1 MERIWPLMLGLS
13 VLNCTGNVEPASAGC
28 AAPDLAVA
36 IADHASRPGETFHSP
51 EEIDDAAFRAFVQT
65 VSSRVR
71 LSLARQGQCPHR
83 SSDVGPS
90 EIRFVR
96 VPLATSGDA
105 PFPVPPALERRAGE
119 ACRITSPWVDV
130 AVDRGPAL
138 RLRAIVRFSE
148 PQLLHDQAVLAGMTG
163 APGGVL
169 MPLSRGEF
177 SRLAQDYA
185 NSEILRP
192 PGTAAPQVDERI
204 PAGLL
209 WLFRHAGQSTLDPFE
224 FEAEAAMRRIGQRGQ
239 AGYASLVAALIEDC
253 LEGGTS
259 RSIAAIGDARGVF
272 DIGQYALADDG
283 AE

>member
-1 MERIWPLMLGLS
+1 MERVWLLILGLS
-13 VLNCTGNVEPASAGC
+13 VLSCTGKVEPASAGC
-28 AAPDLAVA
+28 ASPDLEVA
-36 IADHASRPGETFHSP
+36 ISDHAARPGETFHSP
-51 EEIDDAAFRAFVQT
+51 EEIGDAAFRTFVET

-71 LSLARQGQCPHR
+71 LLLARQGQCPQH
-83 SSDVGPS
+83 SSDAGRS

-105 PFPVPPALERRAGE
+105 PFPAPPTLERRAGE
-119 ACRITSPWVDV
+119 TCRITSPWVDV
-130 AVDRGPAL
+130 AVDRGLAL
-138 RLRAIVRFSE
+138 RVRAIVRFSE
-148 PQLLHDQAVLAGMTG
+148 RQLLHDQAVLAGMTS

-185 NSEILRP
+185 NSEILRR
-192 PGTAAPQVDERI
+192 PGTAAPQVDERL

-239 AGYASLVAALIEDC
+239 AGYAALVAALIDDC
-253 LEGGTS
+253 LGGGTS
-259 RSIAAIGDARGVF
+259 RSIAAIDDARGVF
-272 DIGQYALADDG
+272 DIGQYALVNDG
-283 AE
+283 AD